1 MITTSGELVGVIG
14 LLDDG
19 PPFRLTTVVSYGRSE
34 VLELTKEAFD
44 HCCKLNHPDVYKC
57 VQDMARSELAAPG
70 NKDAFIAMRS
80 RSMRRCAYMKGRTR
94 KDPLTGKPLLESR
107 KSFKVEDK
115 NKVGDKSKVE
125 DKNKSQAFQPP
136 PPNKAASEVLDDA
149 GSLVDDS
156 IFQYRSLAKRM
167 DAMEDAMRDL
177 TSLVAKIYDTLN
189 NDGAQG
195 QGQKDM
201 RDYFS

>member
-1 MITTSGELVGVIG
+1 MPTCS
-14 LLDDG
+14 
-19 PPFRLTTVVSYGRSE
+19 
-34 VLELTKEAFD
+34 
-44 HCCKLNHPDVYKC
+44 
-57 VQDMARSELAAPG
+57 
-70 NKDAFIAMRS
+70 
-80 RSMRRCAYMKGRTR
+80 
-94 KDPLTGKPLLESR
+94 KPLLESR

-177 TSLVAKIYDTLN
+177 TSLVAMIYDTLN
-189 NDGAQG
+189 KVRFFVLDA
-195 QGQKDM
+195 
-201 RDYFS
+201 RILSL

>member
-1 MITTSGELVGVIG
+1 MPTCS
-14 LLDDG
+14 
-19 PPFRLTTVVSYGRSE
+19 
-34 VLELTKEAFD
+34 
-44 HCCKLNHPDVYKC
+44 
-57 VQDMARSELAAPG
+57 
-70 NKDAFIAMRS
+70 
-80 RSMRRCAYMKGRTR
+80 
-94 KDPLTGKPLLESR
+94 KPLLESR

-125 DKNKSQAFQPP
+125 DKNKFQAFQPP

-189 NDGAQG
+189 KVRFFCIRCAYSFFVTEICVFLIHLQLLRTWSG
-195 QGQKDM
+195 
-201 RDYFS
+201 